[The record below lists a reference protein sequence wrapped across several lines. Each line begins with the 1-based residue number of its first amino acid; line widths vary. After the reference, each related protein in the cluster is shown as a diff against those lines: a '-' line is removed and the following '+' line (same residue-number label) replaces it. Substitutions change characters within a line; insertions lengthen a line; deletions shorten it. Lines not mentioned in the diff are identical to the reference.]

1 MTRSHKIIFA
11 MMAAASVWLLFL
23 IFFGNN
29 GVLELHRKH
38 QDLNQMIG
46 ANQQLSRKNIEMY
59 RIVGRLHS
67 DPDYIE
73 HVARKE
79 LGMVRSDEFIFTFAA
94 DMESQ
99 QP

>member
-1 MTRSHKIIFA
+1 
-11 MMAAASVWLLFL
+11 MMAAASLWLLFL
-23 IFFGNN
+23 IFFGDS

-38 QDLNQMIG
+38 QDLNQMIE
-46 ANQQLSRKNIEMY
+46 ANQQLTQKNIETY
-59 RIVGRLHS
+59 RIVGRLHG

-79 LGMVRSDEFIFTFAA
+79 LGMVRRDEFIFTFAS
-94 DMESQ
+94 DMEPQ